1 METNTA
7 QTKQT
12 VQNKTTLVQSLF
24 ITLGQEMMWPAYSTM
39 LLSPHVTTDKSQ
51 RRSEMGLIN
60 TTTVTGFQSYGA
72 LHITDRNCV
81 PVPHHKAFINL
92 TCETEQQSATESCHM
107 SVMSC
112 HHTNM
117 TGDTDLLC
125 HKHSVV
131 EKLSLKHW
139 MNKVQK
145 RSEVFLAVAERHND
159 GHSMTCRARCWLP
172 RASDIKFCVPQFHLT
187 N

>member
-1 METNTA
+1 M
-7 QTKQT
+7 
-12 VQNKTTLVQSLF
+12 
-24 ITLGQEMMWPAYSTM
+24 
-39 LLSPHVTTDKSQ
+39 
-51 RRSEMGLIN
+51 
-60 TTTVTGFQSYGA
+60 TTVTGFQSYGA

-145 RSEVFLAVAERHND
+145 RSKVFLAVAERHNN
-159 GHSMTCRARCWLP
+159 GHSMTCRARRWLP
-172 RASDIKFCVPQFHLT
+172 RASNIKFCVPQFHLT